1 MWLRRYILR
10 MQFVFSFKR
19 VYIDGLN
26 IGDEGFSCVSSKGKR
41 ALCLEVKQ
49 SKVKKQHK
57 RFASLQRQE
66 TFQHSHLSFRTKQIA
81 LVRRGKN
88 G

>member
-1 MWLRRYILR
+1 M
-10 MQFVFSFKR
+10 FSFKR

-26 IGDEGFSCVSSKGKR
+26 IGNEDFSGVSGKVKQ

-57 RFASLQRQE
+57 RFASLQRRE
-66 TFQHSHLSFRTKQIA
+66 TFEHSYLSFRTKQIA
-81 LVRRGKN
+81 LARRGKN